1 MQRSIILVAGAGSL
15 RCAPPVLAGLAA
27 YAPDHNVEIRLWD
40 ADPEM
45 LDLFF
50 RFAQC
55 CLEETK
61 MGHQLSA
68 GIEPVEAFDGIHA
81 VILCMGT
88 RCVRRFLSP
97 PPEHADDDQTDEIE
111 GDAESAVKFGYGDRN
126 RPTPRHRLS
135 ENLRHMLYHPA
146 DDLPRKEAMAM
157 AVKRLQLLIPD
168 NAALLSLL
176 RDSDM
181 HLGRGAHLDW
191 PSELT
196 PTELAQRPH
205 EILRWIQGEPGLRM
219 FIEQHRLSP
228 VTRWLSQVEGRP
240 L

>member
-27 YAPDHNVEIRLWD
+27 YAPDHAVEIRLWD

-61 MGHQLSA
+61 IGHKISA
-68 GIEPVEAFDGIHA
+68 TTEPVEAFDGCHA

-88 RCVRRFLSP
+88 RCMRRFLSP
-97 PPEHADDDQTDEIE
+97 PPEHADEEPADENE
-111 GDAESAVKFGYGDRN
+111 GDAESALQFGYGDRN

-135 ENLRHMLYHPA
+135 QNLRHMLYHPA
-146 DDLPRKEAMAM
+146 DDLPRKEAMAK
-157 AVKRLQLLIPD
+157 AIERIQLLIPD

-176 RDSDM
+176 RESDV
-181 HLGRGAHLDW
+181 HKGRGAHLDW
-191 PSELT
+191 PPELT
-196 PTELAQRPH
+196 PGEAEQRPH
-205 EILRWIQGEPGLRM
+205 EILRWTLGEPGLRM
-219 FIEQHRLSP
+219 YIEQHRISP